1 MTRLKG
7 VMWLQIMLTTSN
19 SQTPTGRSPLIPNLL
34 LDAED
39 DRGVDLEFLA
49 EVVKLFEEQD
59 DLKPAII
66 TTVEQMS
73 QELSAKT
80 MNDDYKPYV
89 TVCISTVD
97 YTNLV
102 LIVIRHSGTSSTM
115 LLSDLPSP
123 NLRVSSTKQML
134 RLLK

>member
-1 MTRLKG
+1 M
-7 VMWLQIMLTTSN
+7 N
-19 SQTPTGRSPLIPNLL
+19 SETPTGRSPLIPNLL

-39 DRGVDLEFLA
+39 PHGVDLEFLA

-89 TVCISTVD
+89 AVRIFLPWSHDSCTKR
-97 YTNLV
+97 LV
-102 LIVIRHSGTSSTM
+102 GTQE
-115 LLSDLPSP
+115 PRSP
-123 NLRVSSTKQML
+123 CRY
-134 RLLK
+134 RICHC

>member
-1 MTRLKG
+1 MGNVVANADKSF
-7 VMWLQIMLTTSN
+7 MN

-59 DLKPAII
+59 DLKPTII
-66 TTVEQMS
+66 TTVEQIS
-73 QELSAKT
+73 QELSTKT

-89 TVCISTVD
+89 TVR
-97 YTNLV
+97 V
-102 LIVIRHSGTSSTM
+102 LSVNSQI
-115 LLSDLPSP
+115 LC
-123 NLRVSSTKQML
+123 
-134 RLLK
+134 

>member
-1 MTRLKG
+1 MARLKG
-7 VMWLQIMLTTSN
+7 VTWLQIMLTTSN

-89 TVCISTVD
+89 TVRIRQSISRT
-97 YTNLV
+97 LC
-102 LIVIRHSGTSSTM
+102 
-115 LLSDLPSP
+115 
-123 NLRVSSTKQML
+123 
-134 RLLK
+134 